1 MFGTVND
8 LIPPEVELKVRYQPY
23 DSAEVVGYLS
33 RNHVVECMAV
43 MDDWLQVRF
52 EEEEVAWV
60 QWRTSYKA
68 VMEDVDKNSK
78 DVTTTVPPLLNE
90 STGKINS
97 LGLFT
102 SSLKSTASSWIGLGQ
117 QEGARPDNEMLK
129 GSSSPTMGT
138 VRVKSP
144 GNYLDKTAL
153 TFVKPPRSNLR
164 PVAHRVGVHTPGE
177 QLEQLDD
184 LFLDD
189 LLTYELDGKMHKTN
203 TRKQPN
209 ISKAKIELF
218 NRVRYGSSETGSTIA
233 NLLQL
238 PTCCLSIFVVP
249 HTGLPG
255 EQPPKPKSPT
265 SVDQPALFAHIVALS
280 DEQLVVRETQTPEQE
295 RNSLFLLFA
304 DRDRDRG
311 VIGSSSAMG
320 SFSGPLNIGDDDSV
334 GFSASDGGGSVGDF
348 DDLSLHDYDYT
359 RK

>member
-1 MFGTVND
+1 VFGTVND

-60 QWRTSYKA
+60 QWKTSYAA
-68 VMEDVDKNSK
+68 VMVDKNSK

-90 STGKINS
+90 SSEKISS

-102 SSLKSTASSWIGLGQ
+102 SSLKSTASSWIGLGP
-117 QEGARPDNEMLK
+117 QEGGGRQNNEMLKGSNEMLK
-129 GSSSPTMGT
+129 GSSSPTMGA

-144 GNYLDKTAL
+144 GNYLDKAFS
-153 TFVKPPRSNLR
+153 FVKPPRSNLM

-203 TRKQPN
+203 TRKHPK

-218 NRVRYGSSETGSTIA
+218 NRVRYGSSQTGSTIA

-265 SVDQPALFAHIVALS
+265 SVDQRTLFAHIVALS
-280 DEQLVVRETQTPEQE
+280 DDQLVVRETQTPEQE
-295 RNSLFLLFA
+295 RNSLFLFA
-304 DRDRDRG
+304 DRG
-311 VIGSSSAMG
+311 VIGSSSGIG
-320 SFSGPLNIGDDDSV
+320 SFSGPGDDDSV

-348 DDLSLHDYDYT
+348 DDMSLQDYDYT

>member
-60 QWRTSYKA
+60 QWKTSYTA
-68 VMEDVDKNSK
+68 VMVDKNSK
-78 DVTTTVPPLLNE
+78 DATTTVPTLLNE
-90 STGKINS
+90 SSDKISS

-102 SSLKSTASSWIGLGQ
+102 SSLKSTASSWIGLGP
-117 QEGARPDNEMLK
+117 QEGGGRQDNEMLK
-129 GSSSPTMGT
+129 GSSSPTMGA

-144 GNYLDKTAL
+144 GNYLDKAL
-153 TFVKPPRSNLR
+153 SFVKPPRSNLR

-203 TRKQPN
+203 TRKHPK

-218 NRVRYGSSETGSTIA
+218 NRVRYGSSQTGSTIA

-249 HTGLPG
+249 HSGLPG

-265 SVDQPALFAHIVALS
+265 SVDQRALFAHIVALS
-280 DEQLVVRETQTPEQE
+280 DQQLVVRETQTPEQE
-295 RNSLFLLFA
+295 RNSLFLFA
-304 DRDRDRG
+304 DRDLPVG
-311 VIGSSSAMG
+311 AIGSSSGMG

-348 DDLSLHDYDYT
+348 DDMSLQDYDYT

>member
-1 MFGTVND
+1 VFGTVND

-60 QWRTSYKA
+60 QWKTSYSA
-68 VMEDVDKNSK
+68 VMVDKNSK
-78 DVTTTVPPLLNE
+78 DVTTTVVPPLLNE
-90 STGKINS
+90 SSDKISS

-102 SSLKSTASSWIGLGQ
+102 SSLKSTASSWIGLGP
-117 QEGARPDNEMLK
+117 QEGGKQNDEMLK
-129 GSSSPTMGT
+129 GSSSPAMGA

-144 GNYLDKTAL
+144 SNYLDKAL

-203 TRKQPN
+203 TRKHPK

-238 PTCCLSIFVVP
+238 PTCCLSIFVAP
-249 HTGLPG
+249 QTGLPG

-265 SVDQPALFAHIVALS
+265 LVDQRALFAHIVALS

-295 RNSLFLLFA
+295 RNSLFLFA
-304 DRDRDRG
+304 DRG
-311 VIGSSSAMG
+311 IPGSSSGMG
-320 SFSGPLNIGDDDSV
+320 SFSGPLNISDDDSV

-348 DDLSLHDYDYT
+348 DNLSLHDYDYT